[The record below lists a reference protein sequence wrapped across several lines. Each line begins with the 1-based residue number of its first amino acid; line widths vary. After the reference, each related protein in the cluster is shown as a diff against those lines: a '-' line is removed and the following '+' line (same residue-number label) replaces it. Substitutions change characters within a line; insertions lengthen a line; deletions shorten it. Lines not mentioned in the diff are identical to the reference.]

1 MIYGIRPPT
10 TTNVGGVQPNRQ
22 QQPATPSQSET
33 RIDQRRAPATV
44 PSPHPLTAPAS
55 PNGTHTT
62 PAAVPPQAPPGTDPE
77 LWNVLSAEER
87 VFFAK
92 LGAMGPLTYGR
103 VLSQA
108 QQAPPPAARGGR
120 LDVKA

>member
-1 MIYGIRPPT
+1 MP
-10 TTNVGGVQPNRQ
+10 
-22 QQPATPSQSET
+22 
-33 RIDQRRAPATV
+33 
-44 PSPHPLTAPAS
+44 PAS
-55 PNGTHTT
+55 PNAAQPGA
-62 PAAVPPQAPPGTDPE
+62 AAVPTQAPPGTDPE

-108 QQAPPPAARGGR
+108 QQPSSPSARGGR
-120 LDVKA
+120 LDVKV

>member
-1 MIYGIRPPT
+1 MIYGIRRPNAAT
-10 TTNVGGVQPNRQ
+10 VGGVQTTRPQ
-22 QQPATPSQSET
+22 HPAHPSSPDG
-33 RIDQRRAPATV
+33 RIDQRPTPATN
-44 PSPHPLTAPAS
+44 PAPRATAPNAA
-55 PNGTHTT
+55 PGA
-62 PAAVPPQAPPGTDPE
+62 AAVPTQAPAGTDPE

-108 QQAPPPAARGGR
+108 QQPSAPSARGGR
-120 LDVKA
+120 LDVKV

>member
-10 TTNVGGVQPNRQ
+10 AANVGGVQTKPP
-22 QQPATPSQSET
+22 QQPANQS
-33 RIDQRRAPATV
+33 
-44 PSPHPLTAPAS
+44 PAS
-55 PNGTHTT
+55 VPALRPAQAPNAAA
-62 PAAVPPQAPPGTDPE
+62 PSAAAVPSQAPAGTDPE
-77 LWNVLSAEER
+77 LWNVLSSEER

-108 QQAPPPAARGGR
+108 QQPSAPSARGGR
-120 LDVKA
+120 LDVKV

>member
-10 TTNVGGVQPNRQ
+10 AANVGGVDTNRP
-22 QQPATPSQSET
+22 QQPAADP
-33 RIDQRRAPATV
+33 RIDQRRGPSTVQAQRTIQAPNAPA
-44 PSPHPLTAPAS
+44 PPL
-55 PNGTHTT
+55 
-62 PAAVPPQAPPGTDPE
+62 AAVPTQAPPGTDPE
-77 LWNVLSAEER
+77 LWNVLSSEER

-108 QQAPPPAARGGR
+108 QQASAPSARGGR
-120 LDVKA
+120 LDVKV

>member
-10 TTNVGGVQPNRQ
+10 TANAGGIQPNRP
-22 QQPATPSQSET
+22 QQPANATIPDA
-33 RIDQRRAPATV
+33 RIDQRRAPGTV
-44 PSPHPLTAPAS
+44 PAVKPTATPNAAPA
-55 PNGTHTT
+55 PA
-62 PAAVPPQAPPGTDPE
+62 AAVPTQAPAGTDPE
-77 LWNVLSAEER
+77 LWSVLSADER

-108 QQAPPPAARGGR
+108 QQPSAPTARGGR
-120 LDVKA
+120 LDVKV

>member
-10 TTNVGGVQPNRQ
+10 AATVGGVQTNRP
-22 QQPATPSQSET
+22 QQPANQSPVSVP
-33 RIDQRRAPATV
+33 APR
-44 PSPHPLTAPAS
+44 PSPAPNA
-55 PNGTHTT
+55 PQAAT
-62 PAAVPPQAPPGTDPE
+62 AAVPTQAPIGTDPE
-77 LWNVLSAEER
+77 LWNVLSSEER

-108 QQAPPPAARGGR
+108 QQPSAPSARGGR
-120 LDVKA
+120 LDVKV

>member
-10 TTNVGGVQPNRQ
+10 TANVGGVQPNRQ
-22 QQPATPSQSET
+22 QQPATPSLPDT
-33 RIDQRRAPATV
+33 RIDQRRAPANV
-44 PSPHPLTAPAS
+44 PAPRPVAA
-55 PNGTHTT
+55 PNAPPPVT
-62 PAAVPPQAPPGTDPE
+62 AAVPSQAPPGTDPE
-77 LWNVLSAEER
+77 LWNVLSSEER

-108 QQAPPPAARGGR
+108 HQTPAPAARGGR
-120 LDVKA
+120 LDVKV